1 MSQVTRA
8 ARQTAPASQ
17 VAASARAG
25 HANEEPLHYQRDT
38 LAGLIRNARWRGR
51 RVSIVLAIRGAR
63 GPREG
68 RSPPGTFCL
77 AIADSPFGLCLRT
90 SGVFRE
96 ESVMTVML
104 SAGLP
109 ASPSLEQ
116 LRKQAKEFRDGVRT
130 GHAKFVNVV
139 RELHPRLAD
148 AATAG
153 WAAFS
158 LADAQ
163 LVVARWYGFASW
175 RRLREHLDMV
185 ARYSRSTRPP
195 TGQDDLGA
203 EFLRLACLTHRL
215 GWGADADADDLR
227 RPARAREL
235 LAAHP
240 ELAAA
245 GIYTAAAV
253 GDVAAAR
260 SLLRADASLADTE
273 GGPYGWPPLL
283 YLTSSRVNSP
293 EHSPVE
299 VARLLLAYGADPN
312 AGYLPDGEPPPVT
325 VLSGVFRGYRDP
337 VNQPAHQH
345 SLPLA
350 RLLLEAGADPN
361 DPRAVDGTSAYPQD
375 DTSLALLLDHG
386 LGQGSGGPWRARL
399 GRRQPTPVRL
409 VQDELRNA
417 AEMNLTGRVR
427 LLLGH
432 CADLGIDLDT
442 TEGAISSERRPTA
455 RDVAVLNGN
464 TEIAD
469 LLATAGARTRPPEPT
484 DELVAA
490 CLRADQPAT
499 ERLLTADPG
508 LAARAIASRPH
519 SGRWSNPLHHAAYLN
534 RPEAVRLLTA
544 VGFPVNGS
552 RESPLHVAALCGHL
566 DIVKLLIELGADPT
580 VEAIDPDTPGQS
592 GPPNPTP
599 LGWAQYNNQHAV
611 AAYLTS
617 LADRPGP
624 H

>member
-1 MSQVTRA
+1 MK
-8 ARQTAPASQ
+8 
-17 VAASARAG
+17 
-25 HANEEPLHYQRDT
+25 LT
-38 LAGLIRNARWRGR
+38 LA
-51 RVSIVLAIRGAR
+51 
-63 GPREG
+63 
-68 RSPPGTFCL
+68 
-77 AIADSPFGLCLRT
+77 AD
-90 SGVFRE
+90 
-96 ESVMTVML
+96 
-104 SAGLP
+104 LP
-109 ASPSLEQ
+109 ANPSLEQ

-130 GHAKFVNVV
+130 GHAKFVGVV
-139 RELHPRLAD
+139 RELHPRPAD

-153 WAAFS
+153 WDTFS
-158 LADAQ
+158 LTDAQ
-163 LVVARWYGFASW
+163 LVLARWYGFASW

-195 TGQDDLGA
+195 TGQDDLVA

-215 GWGADADADDLR
+215 GWGTDKDADDLR
-227 RPARAREL
+227 RHARAREL

-245 GIYTAAAV
+245 DIYTAAAV

-312 AGYLPDGEPPPVT
+312 AGYLLDGLPPPVT
-325 VLSGVFRGYRDP
+325 ALSGVFRGYRDP

-345 SLPLA
+345 SLALA

-361 DPRAVDGTSAYPQD
+361 DPGAVDGTSTYPHD
-375 DTSLALLLDHG
+375 DMGLALLLDHG
-386 LGQGSGGPWRARL
+386 LGRDSGGPWRARL
-399 GRRQPTPVRL
+399 GRRQPTPAQL
-409 VQDELRNA
+409 VQEVLRSA
-417 AEMNLTGRVR
+417 AERNLTDRVR
-427 LLLGH
+427 VLLRR
-432 CADLGIDLDT
+432 CVDLGIDLDT
-442 TEGAISSERRPTA
+442 TEGVVSSEHRPTA
-455 RDVAVLNGN
+455 YEVAVLNGN

-469 LLATAGARTRPPEPT
+469 LLAAAGARTRPLEPT
-484 DELVAA
+484 DELIAA
-490 CLRADQPAT
+490 CLRADRPT
-499 ERLLTADPG
+499 VERLLTADPG
-508 LAARAIASRPH
+508 LAARAVASRPD
-519 SGRWSNPLHHAAYLN
+519 SGMWSSPLHHAAYLN
-534 RPEAVRLLTA
+534 RPEAVRLLAA

-566 DIVKLLIELGADPT
+566 DIVKLLVELGADPT
-580 VEAIDPDTPGQS
+580 VEAIDPDTPGRS

-611 AAYLTS
+611 VAYLTS
-617 LADRPGP
+617 LADRPDL